1 MTTLRRQVVA
11 ATVTKLSFVMVVSI
25 LTAPLV
31 ADAQPGKVHRIGYL
45 SSGPSTSNL
54 YGGAFQQGLSEL
66 GWVEGQNIVTD
77 YRFAEGR
84 LDRLPLVLARE
95 PQREPRP
102 SMAPHGARRPYP
114 PCHGQHRLVEDLH
127 PV

>member
-1 MTTLRRQVVA
+1 MTTLGGRVVA
-11 ATVTKLSFVMVVSI
+11 ATVTKLSFVVAVSV
-25 LTAPLV
+25 LAAPMV

-54 YGGAFQQGLSEL
+54 YRGAFQQGLREL

-84 LDRLPLVLARE
+84 LGPLSRLCSLCRLCSKGL
-95 PQREPRP
+95 P
-102 SMAPHGARRPYP
+102 SRR
-114 PCHGQHRLVEDLH
+114 
-127 PV
+127 